1 MDVSRRGFLP
11 LSTAAVGAALLVP
24 ALLAGSVSTATA
36 RFGPSDTIKLGT
48 VWETNP
54 SRSAILL
61 TDGTELIVPPSVNLP
76 PYVVPGA
83 SVKAYY
89 VERDGQKIVTLLS
102 VVPPT
107 YP

>member
-1 MDVSRRGFLP
+1 M
-11 LSTAAVGAALLVP
+11 STTR
-24 ALLAGSVSTATA
+24 LLALALVVATLVGGSPSMATA
-36 RFGPSDTIKLGT
+36 RFGPSDTVAQGT

-54 SRSAILL
+54 SRTAILL
-61 TDGTELIVPPSVNLP
+61 TNGTELIVPPSVNLP

-89 VERDGQKIVTLLS
+89 VERDGQKVVTLLS